1 MTNVT
6 HLDIVSAE
14 KEIFSGLVQI
24 VTVMG
29 EMGELGIVAGHAP
42 LLTVLAPG
50 EVCVTKQDG
59 SKEEFYVSGGM
70 LEVQPYTVT
79 VLADVAMR
87 LDEITEE
94 AISQAKQRA
103 EELKTKQ
110 ASTGVDYNLAAMELA
125 QAVAEV
131 RAIQKLR
138 KKLHR

>member
-6 HLDIVSAE
+6 HLDIVSVE